1 MVGQGNEF
9 GLGDI
14 IQSFFFS
21 PAEPVRGWIIGAGP
35 ALLLALL
42 AVVLTRAL
50 LARAFRQRLGGYTG
64 DCMGAAQQI
73 SETLWYLAV
82 CAVLYAGAP
91 GLN

>member
-1 MVGQGNEF
+1 MSQAGPEV
-9 GLGDI
+9 L
-14 IQSFFFS
+14 
-21 PAEPVRGWIIGAGP
+21 PVAWLAALAGP